1 MVRGACPW
9 DRLTLCPV
17 KGCSSW
23 SRMGQAMFGF
33 LRPGDNLLTLER
45 AGRCLCRLRLGLPP
59 GANITVV
66 LDPVER
72 TWSWQRELCHCFFN
86 QPDRSL

>member
-1 MVRGACPW
+1 
-9 DRLTLCPV
+9 
-17 KGCSSW
+17 
-23 SRMGQAMFGF
+23 MGQAMFGF
-33 LRPGDNLLTLER
+33 LRPGDYLLTLER
-45 AGRCLCRLRLGLPP
+45 AERCLCRLRLGLPP

-86 QPDRSL
+86 QSGGSL